1 MPGAFL
7 FCIALNR
14 YRYTLVLKLTMPLA
28 LTEKIMENIK
38 HSRKSQ
44 DRAYDARLRCHW
56 LCVTALSAQA
66 LRIEVVNA
74 NHCDHAGAV
83 EFAKAVMPGV
93 REVVIRD
100 AGKECAALRVRDSNW
115 SAT

>member
-1 MPGAFL
+1 
-7 FCIALNR
+7 
-14 YRYTLVLKLTMPLA
+14 
-28 LTEKIMENIK
+28 MENND
-38 HSRKSQ
+38 SRMPEARATRATPTPQGTK

-66 LRIEVVNA
+66 LRIEVVNGD
-74 NHCDHAGAV
+74 HCDHTGAV

-93 REVVIRD
+93 RELVICD
-100 AGKECAALRVRDSNW
+100 PSKHCTTLRVRDSDW

>member
-1 MPGAFL
+1 MV
-7 FCIALNR
+7 N
-14 YRYTLVLKLTMPLA
+14 
-28 LTEKIMENIK
+28 ND
-38 HSRKSQ
+38 SRMSKE
-44 DRAYDARLRCHW
+44 RAYDARLRCHW

-66 LRIEVVNA
+66 LRIDVVNGD
-74 NHCDHAGAV
+74 HCDHAGAI

-93 REVVIRD
+93 REVVIRA